1 MICYNINKISMVK
14 NPNKLREFE
23 RRLLRNNPID
33 IQKNFR
39 IMASL
44 YDEAVQLKIF
54 PLDNPLE
61 GIERDIRYAK
71 VINSVSDDS

>member
-1 MICYNINKISMVK
+1 MVR
-14 NPNKLREFE
+14 NPNRLRDFE
-23 RRLLRNNPID
+23 RELLRASPID
-33 IQKNFR
+33 IQRNFR

-44 YDEAVQLKIF
+44 YDEAVNLQIF

>member
-1 MICYNINKISMVK
+1 MVK
-14 NPNKLREFE
+14 NPNRLREFE
-23 RRLLRNNPID
+23 TELLRSDSVD
-33 IQKNFR
+33 IQRNFR

-54 PLDNPLE
+54 PLDNSLE

>member
-1 MICYNINKISMVK
+1 MVK

-23 RRLLRNNPID
+23 MRLLRNYPID

-54 PLDNPLE
+54 PLDNPLK
-61 GIERDIRYAK
+61 GIEKDIRYAK

>member
-1 MICYNINKISMVK
+1 MVK
-14 NPNKLREFE
+14 KSKRLRDFE
-23 RRLLRNNPID
+23 TELLRVSPID
-33 IQKNFR
+33 IQRNFR

-44 YDEAVQLKIF
+44 YDEAVSLNIF

>member
-1 MICYNINKISMVK
+1 MVK
-14 NPNKLREFE
+14 NPNRLREFE
-23 RRLLRNNPID
+23 RQLLRGNPVD
-33 IQKNFR
+33 IQRNFR

-54 PLDNPLE
+54 PLDNLLE